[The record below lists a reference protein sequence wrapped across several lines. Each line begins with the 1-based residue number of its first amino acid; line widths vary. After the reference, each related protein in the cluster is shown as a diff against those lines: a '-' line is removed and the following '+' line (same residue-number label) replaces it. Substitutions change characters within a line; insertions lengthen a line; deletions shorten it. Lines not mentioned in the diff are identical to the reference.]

1 VQLYKVDLHAQ
12 RLDMI
17 KSLPDC
23 ALFLGLNGSMCPLV
37 KDFPGL
43 KPDWVYVTDDFRAY
57 VNMLKYNPREVGV
70 WSMAE
75 QSMWRLV

>member
-1 VQLYKVDLHAQ
+1 
-12 RLDMI
+12 MI

-43 KPDWVYVTDDFRAY
+43 KPDWVYVTDDFLEYPEKLAFGAWLSKACGDLLMSRP
-57 VNMLKYNPREVGV
+57 LFILG
-70 WSMAE
+70 
-75 QSMWRLV
+75 